1 MSIAMSMSSPP
12 VPVSKSSRLSLLV
25 SRLPIGTRIYAAF
38 GVTLVLLVAL
48 ALLAVRSINSI
59 GQSFDTYGTIS
70 TNTVAGLAI
79 ERNFIGLR
87 RNVLAYTT
95 TGSPEALERARE
107 LAAALPKDIAA
118 LTDALIVAERKAALQ
133 AVRPLVDQYVGE
145 IGTAVTLRTAREKT
159 VAERMD
165 PLGTKARATVAELV
179 RKLTADGEAEA
190 VAAAALV
197 REALMLAR
205 LDALR
210 FLGKPDQ
217 ATVSRFRTS
226 LAAFDT
232 AAAGLD
238 RRLSN
243 PEHRRL
249 AAETTQTMHAYAQ
262 AFEAV
267 VKETAELNALLDR
280 TFVALADRINTA
292 LGAYSQAQRAGLA
305 HIQSETHQVVAQTN
319 VLMIGLGIA
328 AVVLGLALAV
338 VIGRGISRP
347 LVGLVAAMKRL
358 GEGDFSVVLPG
369 LGRGDEVGAMAAA
382 VEAFKVKAAERAQ
395 REAEEKAE
403 QDRRA
408 SAERKAE
415 MVRLADGFERAVGG
429 IVETVS
435 SAATELEAAAGT
447 LTRTAE
453 TTQHLSATVAAASE
467 QASTNVQSVASAT
480 NEMAASV
487 SEISRQ
493 VQESTRIAGEAV
505 REAQETDTQIG
516 HLSVAAGRIG
526 DVVKLITAIAE
537 QTNLL
542 ALNATIEAA
551 RAGEAG
557 KGFAVVAQEVK
568 ALAAQTAKATGE
580 ISSQIAGMQSA
591 TQASVVA
598 IKAIGGTIARVSE
611 ISATIAAAVEEQ
623 GAATSEIARNVQQ
636 AAAGTTEV
644 ASNITQVNR
653 GAGETGSAS
662 SQVLSSAQSLA
673 GESNRLKLEVDR
685 FLANVRS
692 A

>member
-1 MSIAMSMSSPP
+1 MSMSMSSPP
-12 VPVSKSSRLSLLV
+12 VPVWRSSRLSLLV

-79 ERNFIGLR
+79 ERNFVGLR

-95 TGSPEALERARE
+95 TGSPEALERVRG

-165 PLGTKARATVAELV
+165 PLGTKARAAVAELV
-179 RKLTADGEAEA
+179 RQLTADGEAEA

-210 FLGKPDQ
+210 FLGKPGQ

-232 AAAGLD
+232 AATGLD

-249 AAETTQTMHAYAQ
+249 ATETTQTMHAYAQ

-267 VKETAELNALLDR
+267 VKETAELDALLNR
-280 TFVALADRINTA
+280 TFVELADRINTA

-305 HIQSETHQVVAQTN
+305 QIQSETHQVVAQAN

-328 AVVLGLALAV
+328 AVVLGLGLAV
-338 VIGRGISRP
+338 VIGRGITRP

-382 VEAFKVKAAERAQ
+382 VEAFKVKAAERAR
-395 REAEEKAE
+395 RETEERAE

-429 IVETVS
+429 IVDTVS
-435 SAATELEAAAGT
+435 AAATELEAAAGT

-487 SEISRQ
+487 NEISRQ
-493 VQESTRIAGEAV
+493 VQESTRITGEAV
-505 REAQETDTQIG
+505 REAQETDAQIG
-516 HLSVAAGRIG
+516 HLSIAAGRIG

-644 ASNITQVNR
+644 ASNITEVNR